1 MFFFVRII
9 ISSVVGRGYGLW
21 YHRRTM
27 NELWNEILKQLSV
40 ALSETAVS
48 TWFAE
53 CEFVA
58 FEDERLVICAGSE
71 FRKDVIEKR
80 FASTICGIASSL
92 LAGDIQL
99 TVLSDAEEAQAYLGR
114 KQFNGG
120 SEFLRM
126 KDFTFDNFVQGEEN
140 RWACGISR
148 KVSEEPGNGLYNP
161 VFIYS
166 GSGLGKT
173 HLLYSIGQAIK
184 EKYPEKN
191 IVFAKG
197 DDFLNR
203 MIQAI
208 REGEGKQFRDEFR
221 TADVLLIDDV
231 HVLAGK
237 RATQEE
243 FFNTFN
249 AVYEAGHQIV
259 VTCDRPPKELSDLE
273 ERLRTRFESG
283 ILCEISRPG
292 LQLRK
297 DIVAFKAAQ
306 AGLELSET
314 DVDFI
319 AGRLTCNVRQL
330 EGAVKNLVA
339 YQGIMGKI
347 GGEALIRTVENM
359 CQTEDRRITPELV
372 LRETA
377 RYYSVTV
384 DDIKSDSRVRKY
396 VNARKMAMYVLREK
410 LDMTFEDIGTL
421 CGNRDH
427 ATVINNFKQV
437 FNNKSS
443 AEVREALRVIYM
455 NIGDKP

>member
-1 MFFFVRII
+1 
-9 ISSVVGRGYGLW
+9 
-21 YHRRTM
+21 M

-48 TWFAE
+48 TWFTE

-58 FEDERLVICAGSE
+58 FEDDNLVICAGSE

-80 FASTICGIASSL
+80 FAATICGIASSL
-92 LAGDIQL
+92 LAGDIKL

-114 KQFNGG
+114 KQFNGD
-120 SEFLRM
+120 SEFARM
-126 KDFTFDNFVQGEEN
+126 KDFTFTNFVLGEEN

-173 HLLYSIGQAIK
+173 HLLYAIGQAIK
-184 EKYPEKN
+184 EKYPDKN

-208 REGEGKQFRDEFR
+208 REGEGKKFRDEFR
-221 TADVLLIDDV
+221 TADVLLIDDI

-330 EGAVKNLVA
+330 EGAIKNLVA

-347 GGEALIRTVENM
+347 SGEALIRTVENM

-372 LRETA
+372 LKETA

-384 DDIKSDSRVRKY
+384 DDIKSNSRVQKY
-396 VNARKMAMYVLREK
+396 VKARKMAMYVLREK
-410 LDMTFEDIGTL
+410 LGMTFEDIGTL

-437 FNNKSS
+437 FNNKST
-443 AEVREALRVIYM
+443 AEVREALNVIYM